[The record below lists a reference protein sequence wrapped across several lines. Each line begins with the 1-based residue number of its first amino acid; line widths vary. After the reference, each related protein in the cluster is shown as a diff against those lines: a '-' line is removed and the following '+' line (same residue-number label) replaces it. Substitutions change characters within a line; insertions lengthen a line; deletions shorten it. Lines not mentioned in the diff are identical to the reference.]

1 MGLIEELGDG
11 PVALDTAPFIYYIE
25 ESPPFLAAIKPVFA
39 AADAGSLNLVTSA
52 LTLLELLVVPFRA
65 GDKVLAARYERILTN
80 SRGVTVVDL
89 SRDLLRH
96 AAWLRATTGIK
107 TPDAIHL
114 ATAINHRAEAFLTGD
129 RDFGEFNLMRIL
141 RIRDLASEA
150 DHVRGEQ

>member
-11 PVALDTAPFIYYIE
+11 PVALDTAAFIYYIE

-89 SRDLLRH
+89 SRDLLRQ

-107 TPDAIHL
+107 TPDAIQVAAAL
-114 ATAINHRAEAFLTGD
+114 ATGCAAFLTND
-129 RDFGEFNLMRIL
+129 RRLPAVPGL
-141 RIRDLASEA
+141 RIIQLSAYA
-150 DHVRGEQ
+150 